1 MAAGDITD
9 AMVAEI
15 RSRIGEAAT
24 SGLSDA
30 EVLYAINNGQWDLGE
45 RLCDA
50 AMPEMT
56 KAATGSLTANKV
68 VLPVDC
74 WRPRALE
81 VPTGTWAIHK
91 PITQLYTAASTG
103 VEAPSATDVLWYVW
117 YGAATAPYIIT
128 QGCGATAAYVL
139 YYVMFPVTATTS
151 VDPYYWAPRLELVKE
166 FALAELLRLRQ
177 RFDEWQAIYQGYL
190 YKIALINSRFRDGMA
205 YDGLPGDPKGA

>member
-9 AMVAEI
+9 AMVLEI

-30 EVLYAINNGQWDLGE
+30 EVLYAINNAQYDLGE

-56 KAATGSLTANKV
+56 KTVTGSFTANKIA
-68 VLPVDC
+68 LPADC
-74 WRPRALE
+74 WRPRALAA
-81 VPTGTWAIHK
+81 PAGTWAIHR
-91 PITQLYTAASTG
+91 PITQLYAIGDTG
-103 VEAPSATDVLWYVW
+103 VQAPSATDVIWYVW
-117 YGAATAPYIIT
+117 YNTSGAYIIT
-128 QGCGATAAYVL
+128 DGCPGTSPYVL
-139 YYVMFPVTATTS
+139 YYVTMPVTATTS
-151 VDPYYWAPRLELVKE
+151 VDPLYWAPRLELVKE